1 MTRRS
6 AMTLLAGAG
15 AAFLPP
21 LARAQQRDKVF
32 RVGFL
37 GVTRDAPGTGAL
49 YDMFIDELKENG
61 FSEGRNLMLDFR
73 QIDDPRGAPA
83 VGAELVQ
90 MAPDVIVAQGP
101 ETALKAVLDAKS
113 RVPIVF
119 QAINYDPV
127 ERGYVASVA
136 RPGGIIT
143 GVFFRQ
149 PELAAKKVELLAQAF
164 PERKHL
170 AILWDSLV
178 EDEFERAAR
187 AAGALNLELYT
198 LKLENPPY
206 DFDAAFRSIGASGA
220 KMVLVLSS
228 PFFARFRREIAASAL
243 RQQLPSMFLFR
254 SYVEAGGLMSYTV
267 NQIAMYRRTAD
278 FVAKILD
285 GAKPADLPVE
295 QASKFDLVINL
306 KTAKALGL
314 EIPPLFLARA
324 DEVIE

>member
-1 MTRRS
+1 VRRR
-6 AMTLLAGAG
+6 TLVIGFAG
-15 AAFLPP
+15 AALLPP
-21 LARAQQRDKVF
+21 LARAQQANKVF

-49 YDMFIDELKENG
+49 YDVFIDELKENG
-61 FSEGRNLMLDFR
+61 FSEGRNLVLDFR
-73 QIDDPRGAPA
+73 QIDDPRGAA
-83 VGAELVQ
+83 SVGAELVQ

-101 ETALKAVLDAKS
+101 ATALKAVLDAQS

-136 RPGGIIT
+136 RPGGNIT

-149 PELAAKKVELLAQAF
+149 PELAAKKVELLVQAF
-164 PERKHL
+164 PDRRRL
-170 AILWDSLV
+170 AILWDGLV
-178 EDEFERAAR
+178 EDEFERARR
-187 AAGALNLELYT
+187 AADALHLDLT
-198 LKLENPPY
+198 AFKLENPPY
-206 DFDAAFRSIGASGA
+206 DFAAAFQSIGASGA
-220 KMVLVLSS
+220 TMVLVLSS
-228 PFFARFRREIAASAL
+228 PFFARFRREIASLAI
-243 RQQLPSMFLFR
+243 QHQLPSMFLFR
-254 SYVEAGGLMSYTV
+254 SYVEAGGLMSYSV

-278 FVAKILD
+278 FVAKILN

-306 KTAKALGL
+306 KTAKALSL
-314 EIPPLFLARA
+314 EIPPVFLARA